1 MGACDSNNNNQKI
14 AVPKIQL
21 NESQNIQTYKFENQM
36 KRIINKKSLNLEF
49 IFSQLKIKHCIS
61 HNSSKNSTYITEISI
76 GINKFRLMVN
86 QGKYPVIDEKNIFRI
101 NNEFT
106 LKDLEKTLLS
116 IHIYE
121 FTDEININ
129 IFNNINE
136 LPEEYK
142 QKCKYKSFLIMDLL
156 SFVFKSKKCD
166 FLMIGNKGLS
176 SNTRICFNCDILHRE
191 KIKIKA
197 KSSNNSHI
205 CKLIFKTKNSNI
217 GVSKNTFFND
227 YTIITPLI
235 TMKELKQ
242 ADLYFESNQNESP
255 YKYFTLNNLKFELM
269 KKLGENIIQEEKD
282 YKVLNSKDQIYP
294 NKNMNSFDEV
304 KQNGEMLCGLFG
316 NQQSEIKN
324 HIEES
329 NQEANLYLENFPL
342 ITQISCLYFTEH
354 GHLFNTSLLHLINGD
369 EVIQN
374 YRKNQKISSDDF
386 YKKLNIINDKLKKG
400 ILDFKILDDL
410 TDILRRSIDT
420 EKYYF
425 LYPNIESLYKMIIL
439 MMSIGIKIILYV
451 QKEKEEQKL
460 NLLLKSINNLL
471 KREEIDNLVISHCL
485 SNFQEPENTLKNIN
499 NEFYLRLLKL
509 NEYCKIKKIQ
519 SLNNNLIDIYS
530 NLYFKKKYVREMIF
544 NTLWNK
550 ETNYDN
556 YQNEIFIYDIINDEK
571 LNRYLDLN
579 AFNQIIKKKSYF
591 SNLFEGITLLKNIIL
606 HQIILNINEFPFDF
620 TLFSDNKNLLNS
632 LGNYIKNKKMENLGQ
647 EFFDICLFLSDSY
660 ASINTMNNNL
670 IRYTNGYNNIAIFNL
685 FDYLK
690 YLLEYYYKNEEC
702 NLIMDYCPLEKAYDI
717 LIKIDSCIALPKLF
731 WFYYYCS
738 HLVLGG
744 NLKYFIINIC
754 NIYFNKFA
762 YHWSFS
768 VREVFFKLIFYI
780 FNDRLKNEEG
790 KLFNMKNLNNFE
802 KKDLNK
808 AFSNKEESLK
818 DYELIN
824 KEYKEWNEVITKMS
838 ANDKI
843 EKDYPIFMVPLPIN
857 PDKID

>member
-1 MGACDSNNNNQKI
+1 MGACDSYNNNQKI

-36 KRIINKKSLNLEF
+36 IRIINKKSLNLEF

-255 YKYFTLNNLKFELM
+255 YKCFTLNNLKFELM

-294 NKNMNSFDEV
+294 NKNMNLFDEV

-374 YRKNQKISSDDF
+374 YRKNLKISSDDF
-386 YKKLNIINDKLKKG
+386 YMKLNIINDKLKKG
-400 ILDFKILDDL
+400 ILDLKILDDL

-439 MMSIGIKIILYV
+439 MMSIGITIILYV

-460 NLLLKSINNLL
+460 NLLLKAINNLL

-485 SNFQEPENTLKNIN
+485 SNFQEPENTLKKIN

-519 SLNNNLIDIYS
+519 SLNNNLVDIYS

-556 YQNEIFIYDIINDEK
+556 YQNDIFIYDIINDEK

-632 LGNYIKNKKMENLGQ
+632 LGKYIKNKKMENLGQ

-660 ASINTMNNNL
+660 TSINTMNNNL

-838 ANDKI
+838 ANDNIK
-843 EKDYPIFMVPLPIN
+843 KDYPIFMVPLPIN

>member
-1 MGACDSNNNNQKI
+1 MGACDSYNNNQKI

-36 KRIINKKSLNLEF
+36 IRIINKKSLNLEF

-255 YKYFTLNNLKFELM
+255 YKCFTLNNLKFELM

-374 YRKNQKISSDDF
+374 YRKNLKISSDDF
-386 YKKLNIINDKLKKG
+386 YMKLNIINDKLKKG
-400 ILDFKILDDL
+400 ILDLKILDDL

-439 MMSIGIKIILYV
+439 MMSIGITIILYV

-460 NLLLKSINNLL
+460 NLLLKAINNLL

-485 SNFQEPENTLKNIN
+485 SNFQEPENTLKKIN

-519 SLNNNLIDIYS
+519 SLNNNLVDIYS

-556 YQNEIFIYDIINDEK
+556 YQNDIFIYDIINDEK

-632 LGNYIKNKKMENLGQ
+632 LGKYIKNKKMENLGQ

-660 ASINTMNNNL
+660 TSINTMNNNL

-838 ANDKI
+838 ANDNIK
-843 EKDYPIFMVPLPIN
+843 KDYPIFMVPLPIN